1 MNELDRNENPAAL
14 APAFVILLGG
24 CAAIYADSLGV
35 PPLVSAAL
43 AALVSAAWTLIG
55 TDRVVPRWTQ
65 ALALMLALTLTFS
78 AASLFRMNRMEA
90 VPSSISGEAK
100 VLLDRDWGKKR
111 ALLLETRHGRLAAYV
126 QRPGA
131 PRAGSL
137 VRVRGAVFDL
147 NRAGRDGGF
156 DEFLFWKAKGA
167 AKKIVLLEC
176 HELEKPK
183 GLYRLRH
190 FISARIK
197 ERLPERVAGYMLA
210 LVTGERTTELTALHK
225 SAGTLHILAVS
236 GFHVAMLAG
245 LAGLLFRRG
254 LAKVLALSS
263 LVWFYVLLAG
273 APPGGMRAALMLQV
287 WLFSLPLGRPSCA
300 FNSVSVAGII
310 LLLYEPWS
318 FFDAGWRLSMLA
330 ALFLT
335 ASSRLIGKGL
345 AAAALSPL
353 VWLVTAPQSAL
364 LFGGIP
370 LAGLFI
376 NSVAVPFFSAIF
388 PLVLFLSLPSLAGAS
403 WGAAPASAAEAV
415 LAVWELFSNAAA
427 ALIPVKIGYTYQ
439 LFALSAFIFCAAA
452 TGASGFSKNKIALC
466 AIILPLYLLLSA

>member
-1 MNELDRNENPAAL
+1 MNELDLNKNPAAL

-24 CAAIYADSLGV
+24 CAAIYAGSLGV
-35 PPLVSAAL
+35 PPLVSAA
-43 AALVSAAWTLIG
+43 AAVLVSAAWALMG
-55 TDRVVPRWTQ
+55 TDRVVPRWTP
-65 ALALMLALTLTFS
+65 ALALILALTLAFS
-78 AASLFRMNRMEA
+78 AISLFRMNMMES
-90 VPSSISGEAK
+90 VPSSISGEVK
-100 VLLDRDWGKKR
+100 VLLDRDWGKKS

-126 QRPGA
+126 PRRDA

-137 VRVRGAVFDL
+137 VWVRGAVFDL
-147 NRAGRDGGF
+147 NRAGGDGGF

-167 AKKIVLLEC
+167 AKKVVLLEC
-176 HELEKPK
+176 RELEKPA

-190 FISARIK
+190 FIRARVK
-197 ERLPERVAGYMLA
+197 EALPERSAGYMLA
-210 LVTGERTTELTALHK
+210 LVTGDRTAELTALHK

-245 LAGLLFRRG
+245 LAGFLFRRG
-254 LAKVLALSS
+254 WAKVLGLSA

-273 APPGGMRAALMLQV
+273 TPPGGIRAALMLQV
-287 WLFSLPLGRPSCA
+287 WLLSLPLGRPSVA
-300 FNSVSVAGII
+300 FNSVSVAGIV
-310 LLLYEPWS
+310 LLLYEPWA

-335 ASSRLIGKGL
+335 ASGKLLGKSL
-345 AAAALSPL
+345 AAALSPL

-403 WGAAPASAAEAV
+403 WGAAPASAAEAI
-415 LAVWELFSNAAA
+415 LAAWELFSNAAA
-427 ALIPVKIGYTYQ
+427 TLIPANIGYTPP
-439 LFALSAFIFCAAA
+439 LFALSSFIFCVAAM
-452 TGASGFSKNKIALC
+452 GASGFSKNKIALS
-466 AIILPLYLLLSA
+466 AFILPLYLLLSA